1 MHDPNYAFR
10 LLKSVF
16 YLNSD
21 LSVSVNPSIDYQIC
35 EFTSAFLVGFVYDI
49 SVMYDFVLNLCV
61 LR

>member
-10 LLKSVF
+10 LLMSVL

-35 EFTSAFLVGFVYDI
+35 EFTSAFLVGFGYDI
-49 SVMYDFVLNLCV
+49 SVMYDYDLNPCV
-61 LR
+61 LS